1 MSYRS
6 SFRIRCWPREKI
18 QAEKTCKKYE
28 MTCASR
34 KKYANATCLLLHATI
49 KHERKYLPGIMKNA
63 ANVEIAVMV
72 TLRSRLPP
80 NITVQILEAP
90 PPGEQPVTKR
100 PSLF

>member
-1 MSYRS
+1 MRLKK
-6 SFRIRCWPREKI
+6 KI
-18 QAEKTCKKYE
+18 CK
-28 MTCASR
+28 CNVSVI
-34 KKYANATCLLLHATI
+34 ATI

-100 PSLF
+100 PSLFWKKKVHEHSIK

>member
-6 SFRIRCWPREKI
+6 SFRMRCWPREKI

-28 MTCASR
+28 MTCASG
-34 KKYANATCLLLHATI
+34 KKYANATCLLLQLLRESTN
-49 KHERKYLPGIMKNA
+49 LPGIMKNA

>member
-1 MSYRS
+1 MLLPVLIKPPGSLS
-6 SFRIRCWPREKI
+6 GRE
-18 QAEKTCKKYE
+18 E
-28 MTCASR
+28 
-34 KKYANATCLLLHATI
+34 
-49 KHERKYLPGIMKNA
+49 YLPGIMKNA